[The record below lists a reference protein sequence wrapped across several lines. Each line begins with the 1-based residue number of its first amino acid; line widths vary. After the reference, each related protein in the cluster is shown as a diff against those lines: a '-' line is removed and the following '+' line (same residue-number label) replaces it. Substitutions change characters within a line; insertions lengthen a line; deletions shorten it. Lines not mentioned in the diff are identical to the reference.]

1 MRRYILTNRD
11 REILLK
17 WLDTDEEDQQTR
29 NLLSQIRKNILRISD
44 DINLILKTIR
54 KMQRMHRWSGRA
66 SPKDE
71 LGRALLRA
79 RSKLNQV
86 KAR

>member
-1 MRRYILTNRD
+1 MRRYILTDKD

-17 WLDTDEEDQQTR
+17 WLDTDEEDQPTR

-44 DINLILKTIR
+44 DIGLILKAIR

-66 SPKDE
+66 SHKDE
-71 LGRALLRA
+71 LGRAILHSI
-79 RSKLNQV
+79 SKLKRV